1 MKTNNLLRLSVAAVL
16 LSAVAACSSTKPHVG
31 ETSKS
36 AELSNGVQVS
46 TKDSRYLNEAG
57 KLGGKESAEITVK
70 ATNVIVLAAKHLS

>member
-46 TKDSRYLNEAG
+46 TKDSRYLNEAV
-57 KLGGKESAEITVK
+57 KLGGKESDLPPKKWT
-70 ATNVIVLAAKHLS
+70 LF